1 MLKVTNL
8 CKSYPTFRLKNVSFE
23 LPKGYIM
30 GFLGTN
36 GAGKTTTLKSIL
48 NIIHPD
54 SGEIEILSKPILEN
68 ELEIKQK
75 IGFMLGEFNYFPKSK
90 ISQIT
95 SIYSAFYPN
104 WDNNIYQNYLKRFN
118 IDENKKISDLS
129 AGMKVKY
136 GLTLALSHKAKL
148 LILDEPTSG
157 LDPIARD
164 DLLDLFREII
174 EDEET
179 SILFSTH
186 ITSDL
191 DKCADYIIMIKNG
204 EIIANST
211 KDELIDN
218 NALISGKK
226 SQLTED
232 LKQKMIGFK
241 EHTLNFK
248 GLIAKQDLKN
258 FNNLV
263 VEKPNLEDIMV
274 YYNLEVK
281 NENNK

>member
-8 CKSYPTFRLKNVSFE
+8 CKTYPTFYLDNVTFE

-36 GAGKTTTLKSIL
+36 GAGKTTTLKSML
-48 NIIHPD
+48 NIVHPD
-54 SGEIEILSKPILEN
+54 SGTVEILGKNMQNN
-68 ELEIKQK
+68 ELEIKQNT
-75 IGFMLGEFNYFPKSK
+75 GFMLGSFEYFPKATLSDITKVYSNFYTNWNESK
-90 ISQIT
+90 
-95 SIYSAFYPN
+95 YRE
-104 WDNNIYQNYLKRFN
+104 YLKRFDLN
-118 IDENKKISDLS
+118 ETKKVTELS

-136 GLTLALSHKAKL
+136 GLALALSHGAKL

-174 EDEET
+174 GDGKT

-191 DKCADYIIMIKNG
+191 DKCADFILMIKKG
-204 EIIANST
+204 KIIANDT
-211 KDELIDN
+211 KDNLIN
-218 NALISGKK
+218 NYALISGKK
-226 SQLTED
+226 ADLTEE
-232 LKQKMIGFK
+232 LCAKMVGYK
-241 EHTLNFK
+241 KHNLNFK
-248 GLIAKQDLKN
+248 GLIARENLPKTSD
-258 FNNLV
+258 LV

-274 YYNLEVK
+274 YFNLEAE
-281 NENNK
+281 NEHN

>member
-8 CKSYPTFRLKNVSFE
+8 CKTYPTFHLDNVTFE

-36 GAGKTTTLKSIL
+36 GAGKTTTLKSML
-48 NIIHPD
+48 NIVHPD
-54 SGEIEILSKPILEN
+54 SGTVEILGKDMQNN
-68 ELEIKQK
+68 ELEIKQNT
-75 IGFMLGEFNYFPKSK
+75 GLMLGSFEYFPKATLSDITKVYSNFYTNWNESK
-90 ISQIT
+90 
-95 SIYSAFYPN
+95 YRE
-104 WDNNIYQNYLKRFN
+104 YLKRFDLN
-118 IDENKKISDLS
+118 ETKKVTELS

-136 GLTLALSHKAKL
+136 GLALALSHGAKL

-174 EDEET
+174 EDGET

-191 DKCADYIIMIKNG
+191 DKCADFILMIKKG
-204 EIIANST
+204 KIIANDT
-211 KDELIDN
+211 KDNLIDN
-218 NALISGKK
+218 YALISGKK
-226 SQLTED
+226 SDLTEE
-232 LKQKMIGFK
+232 LCTKMVGYK
-241 EHTLNFK
+241 KHNLNFK
-248 GLIAKQDLKN
+248 GLIKREDLPKTSD
-258 FNNLV
+258 LV

-274 YYNLEVK
+274 YFNLEAE
-281 NENNK
+281 NEHN

>member
-8 CKSYPTFRLKNVSFE
+8 CKTYPTFYLDNVTFE

-36 GAGKTTTLKSIL
+36 GAGKTTTLKSML
-48 NIIHPD
+48 NIVHPD
-54 SGEIEILSKPILEN
+54 SGTVEILGKNMQNN
-68 ELEIKQK
+68 ELEIKQNT
-75 IGFMLGEFNYFPKSK
+75 GFMLGSFEYFPKATLSDITKVYSNFYTNWNESK
-90 ISQIT
+90 
-95 SIYSAFYPN
+95 YRE
-104 WDNNIYQNYLKRFN
+104 YLKRFDLN
-118 IDENKKISDLS
+118 ETKKVTELS

-136 GLTLALSHKAKL
+136 GLALALSHGAKL

-174 EDEET
+174 EDGET

-191 DKCADYIIMIKNG
+191 DKCADFILMIKKG
-204 EIIANST
+204 KIIANDT
-211 KDELIDN
+211 KDNLIDN
-218 NALISGKK
+218 YALISGKK
-226 SQLTED
+226 ADLTEE
-232 LKQKMIGFK
+232 LCTKMVGYK
-241 EHTLNFK
+241 KHNLNFK
-248 GLIAKQDLKN
+248 GLIARENLPKTSD
-258 FNNLV
+258 LV

-274 YYNLEVK
+274 YFNLEAE
-281 NENNK
+281 NEHN